1 MKIRT
6 IIADDQLLARESL
19 RRMLQTEADIEVVAM
34 AKGGRE
40 AVEAINRLR
49 PDLVFL
55 DVEMPGLDG
64 FGVINQIETTRPP
77 AVIFVS
83 GNEGFALRAFEVNA
97 VDYLLKPCKPERLR
111 TAVHRARELL
121 RHGFVPTV
129 FSQPGEEQPRK
140 GHRS

>member
-19 RRMLQTEADIEVVAM
+19 RRMLQHEPDIEVVAL

-40 AVEAINRLR
+40 AVEAINRLK

-64 FGVINQIETTRPP
+64 FGVISQINYSPLP

-83 GNEGFALRAFEVNA
+83 GNEEFALRAFEVNA
-97 VDYLLKPCKPERLR
+97 VDYLLKPCKAERLQ

-121 RHGFVPTV
+121 RRGFVPLA
-129 FSQPGEEQPRK
+129 FPQANHEAPRK
-140 GHRS
+140 HHR